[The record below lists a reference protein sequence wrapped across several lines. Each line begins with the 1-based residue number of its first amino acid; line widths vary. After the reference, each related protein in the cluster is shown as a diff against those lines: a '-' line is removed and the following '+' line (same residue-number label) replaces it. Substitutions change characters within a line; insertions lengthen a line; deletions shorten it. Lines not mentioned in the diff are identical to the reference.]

1 MVIPRDSFSAGDRFY
16 PGDSSLGIWSLSP
29 SDRQD
34 PVWFARKWTRNGRK
48 WLRKSLPRPAFVP
61 RSLRLNCSLTSVLIS
76 WCAAGGNFRVDDV
89 KHFENFI
96 DAAIEFEIS
105 NLKMCT
111 VIPRCY
117 AQRRSFRYECII
129 LSLSLSLSRNILK
142 FHWCCDQERL
152 HRIERRISD
161 QSENVYEKLQ
171 GRKLIRN
178 RRMKLIRN

>member
-61 RSLRLNCSLTSVLIS
+61 RSLRFNCSLTSVLIS

-129 LSLSLSLSRNILK
+129 LSLSLSLFHETYWNFIDAVIKNDYIELNVEFLINLK
-142 FHWCCDQERL
+142 TCMR
-152 HRIERRISD
+152 SYKA
-161 QSENVYEKLQ
+161 ENW
-171 GRKLIRN
+171 
-178 RRMKLIRN
+178 